1 MKSILRICLPLVFT
15 ILSCVQLWSQELRA
29 GVDFDRKIHKKVE
42 FLSEFQLRKSFYG
55 GGALYTITQAGL
67 EYKFTRQISV
77 AATFRYS
84 LGFIEISEH
93 LPQFFHDRM
102 RYTVETKVKSK
113 RFDSGIKF
121 KYRLRYQK
129 SKTQQGKNKDY
140 LRNKLI
146 VDYNFTQELSPYFG
160 AEFYYQLDENEFQ
173 RFRLYLGADIKP
185 FKQEVEVCY
194 IMEGISDN
202 RYFLSYHILG
212 LFFRL

>member
-1 MKSILRICLPLVFT
+1 MKSILKICLLLGFT

-29 GVDFDRKIHKKVE
+29 GVDFDRKIHPKVE

-55 GGALYTITQAGL
+55 ESALYTITQAGL
-67 EYKFTRQISV
+67 EYIFTKQISV

-84 LGFIEISEH
+84 LGTTGISESA
-93 LPQFFHDRM
+93 LQDFHDKM

-113 RFDSGIKF
+113 RFDSGIKL

-129 SKTQQGKNKDY
+129 SQTQQGKNKDY

-173 RFRLYLGADIKP
+173 KFRLYLGADIKP
-185 FKQEVEVCY
+185 LKREVEVCY
-194 IMEGISDN
+194 IMEGITDD